1 MKKNILKT
9 LEPYAAAGAFSPLDL
24 HFARFMAKL
33 AGAESAELVLAAALV
48 SRQTG
53 MGHICLDLHEAAGKN
68 VLQTSVACPEFARW
82 IAVLAK
88 SPVVAE
94 RDNEA
99 RPLVLD
105 SAGRLYL
112 YRYWQYEKSLAAF
125 FVKQA
130 AAPVACDEKLLA
142 ALLEDLS
149 LPEPG
154 AGLNRQKLAAFTAAT
169 RRFAVICG
177 GPGTGK
183 TTTVAK
189 ILALLI
195 GLAPGPLRIALAA
208 PTGKAAD
215 RVQQAICAAIQGL
228 ACDTAVKEA
237 LPREAS
243 TLHRLLGLSPDEARA
258 RFDEK
263 NPLPYDVVV
272 VDEAS
277 MVDLP
282 LMAKLV
288 RALAPHARLL
298 LLGDKDQLAS
308 VESGAVLGDVCA
320 DGRVECF
327 SRSHLDRYESLTG
340 ESCEGVTELEKAP
353 AIADCIVELTR
364 NYRFG
369 EESGIGALAA
379 AVNRSDSAAAL
390 DILASG
396 DRSDLSW
403 EAARGPQGHA
413 PALGKMVLDH
423 YAGISRCAD
432 ARSALE
438 MFSRFRIL
446 CAVREGQRGVAGIN
460 DAVEAVLEHQ
470 HRIRRTGRWYHGRPV
485 MVTRN
490 DYVIRIFNGDNGIVF
505 QTPDGIIKACFA
517 GPDAA
522 LRCFVPSRLP
532 EHETAYALTVHKSQ
546 GSEFDEVLIVLPDL
560 LSPVLTREL
569 IYTAITRARSKV
581 TLWADSEIFAA
592 AIERCITRT
601 SGLRDKLKEQN
612 VAEPLRHRV

>member
-1 MKKNILKT
+1 MKPDILKI
-9 LEPYAAAGAFSPLDL
+9 LESYATAGAFSPLDL

-33 AGAESAELVLAAALV
+33 AGTGSSELVLAAALV

-53 MGHICLDLHEAAGKN
+53 TGHICLDLNETGGKN
-68 VLQTSVACPEFARW
+68 VAQTSLSCPEFALW
-82 IAVLAK
+82 TDLLAK
-88 SPVVAE
+88 SPVVTAGG
-94 RDNEA
+94 NEA

-112 YRYWQYEKSLAAF
+112 YRYWQYEKSLASF
-125 FVKQA
+125 FLKQA
-130 AAPVACDEKLLA
+130 GAQVACDEKLLSK
-142 ALLEDLS
+142 LLAELFP
-149 LPEPG
+149 PE
-154 AGLNRQKLAAFTAAT
+154 AGVSMNRQKLAAFTASI

-195 GLAPGPLRIALAA
+195 GLAEKPLRIALAA

-215 RVQQAICAAIQGL
+215 RVQQAIGAAIQGL
-228 ACDTAVKEA
+228 ACDAAAKET

-263 NPLPYDVVV
+263 NPLPFDVVV

-308 VESGAVLGDVCA
+308 VESGAVLGDICA
-320 DGRVECF
+320 DGRVETF
-327 SRSHLDRYESLTG
+327 SRSHLDRYKSLTG
-340 ESCEGVTELEKAP
+340 ELAEGVTELEKAP
-353 AIADCIVELTR
+353 PIADCIVELTR

-369 EESGIGALAA
+369 ANSGIGALAA
-379 AVNRSDSAAAL
+379 AVNRSDSVAAL
-390 DILASG
+390 QILSAG

-403 EAARGPQGHA
+403 EEGRGLQGHA
-413 PALGKMVLDH
+413 PALEKMVLDN

-438 MFSRFRIL
+438 LFGRFRIL

-460 DAVEAVLEHQ
+460 DAVEAVLEQQ
-470 HRIRRTGRWYHGRPV
+470 HRIRRSGRWYHGRPV

-490 DYVIRIFNGDNGIVF
+490 DYGIRVFNGDNGIIF
-505 QTPDGIIKACFA
+505 NSADGMLKACFA
-517 GPDAA
+517 GPEGSV
-522 LRCFVPSRLP
+522 RSFVPARLP
-532 EHETAYALTVHKSQ
+532 EHETAYTLTVHKSQ
-546 GSEFDEVLIVLPDL
+546 GSEFDHVLIVLPDQ

-569 IYTAITRARSKV
+569 IYTAITRARSNV
-581 TLWADSEIFAA
+581 ILWADSAIFSA

-601 SGLRDKLKEQN
+601 SGLRDRLK
-612 VAEPLRHRV
+612 

>member
-1 MKKNILKT
+1 MKSDILKI
-9 LEPYAAAGAFSPLDL
+9 LESYATAGAFSPLDL

-33 AGAESAELVLAAALV
+33 AGTESAELVLATALV

-53 MGHICLDLHEAAGKN
+53 TGHICLDLNEAAGRP
-68 VLQTSVACPEFARW
+68 VLQTSLFCPDYAKW
-82 IAVLAK
+82 SDALTK
-88 SPVVAE
+88 SPVVGSGS
-94 RDNEA
+94 DA

-112 YRYWQYEKSLAAF
+112 YRYWQYEKNLAAF
-125 FVKQA
+125 FMKQA
-130 AAPVACDEKLLA
+130 AAPVACDEKLLT
-142 ALLEDLS
+142 ALLAELFPTES
-149 LPEPG
+149 G

-195 GLAPGPLRIALAA
+195 GLAPATLRIALAA

-215 RVQQAICAAIQGL
+215 RVQQAIGTAIQGL
-228 ACDTAVKEA
+228 ACDAEVKEA

-308 VESGAVLGDVCA
+308 VESGAVLGDICA
-320 DGRVECF
+320 DGRVETF
-327 SRSHLDRYESLTG
+327 SRSHLDRYASLTG
-340 ESCEGVTELEKAP
+340 ERGEGILELEQAP
-353 AIADCIVELTR
+353 PIADCIVELMR
-364 NYRFG
+364 NYRFRAD
-369 EESGIGALAA
+369 SGIGALAA
-379 AVNRSDSAAAL
+379 TVNRSDSAAAL
-390 DILASG
+390 EILSSG

-403 EAARGPQGHA
+403 AAARGPQGHT
-413 PALGKMVLDH
+413 PALEKMVMDH
-423 YAGISRCAD
+423 YADISRCTD

-438 MFSRFRIL
+438 MLNRFRIL

-460 DAVEAVLEHQ
+460 EAVEAVLEQQ
-470 HRIRRTGRWYHGRPV
+470 HRIRRSGRWYHGRPV

-490 DYVIRIFNGDNGIVF
+490 DYGIRIFNGDNGIIF
-505 QTPDGIIKACFA
+505 NSADGVLKACFA
-517 GPDAA
+517 GPEGAVR
-522 LRCFVPSRLP
+522 LFVPARLP
-532 EHETAYALTVHKSQ
+532 EHDTAYTLTVHKSQ
-546 GSEFDEVLIVLPDL
+546 GSEFDHVLIVLPDL

-581 TLWADSEIFAA
+581 TIWSDSEIFKS
-592 AIERCITRT
+592 AIERCIIRT
-601 SGLRDKLKEQN
+601 SGLRDRLK
-612 VAEPLRHRV
+612 

>member
-1 MKKNILKT
+1 MKPDILKT
-9 LEPYAAAGAFSPLDL
+9 LEPYCAAGAFSPLDL

-33 AGAESAELVLAAALV
+33 AGTESAELVLAAALV

-53 MGHICLDLHEAAGKN
+53 TGHICLDLNEAAGKN
-68 VLQTSVACPEFARW
+68 VPQTSVACPEFTGW
-82 IAVLAK
+82 VDTLSK
-88 SPVVAE
+88 SPVVGSGS
-94 RDNEA
+94 EA

-105 SAGRLYL
+105 RAGRLYL

-125 FVKQA
+125 FMKQA
-130 AAPVACDEKLLA
+130 AASVACDEKLLA
-142 ALLEDLS
+142 ALLAELF
-149 LPEPG
+149 PIEPG

-195 GLAPGPLRIALAA
+195 GLAPAPLRIALAA

-215 RVQQAICAAIQGL
+215 RVQQAIGTAIQDL
-228 ACDTAVKEA
+228 ACDAAVKET

-263 NPLPYDVVV
+263 TPLPYDVVV

-288 RALAPHARLL
+288 RALAPQARLL

-308 VESGAVLGDVCA
+308 VESGAVLGDICA
-320 DGRVECF
+320 DGRVETF
-327 SRSHLDRYESLTG
+327 SRSHLNRYASLTG
-340 ESCEGVTELEKAP
+340 ESGEDIMKLEQAP
-353 AIADCIVELTR
+353 PLADCIVELMR

-369 EESGIGALAA
+369 KESGIGALAA
-379 AVNRSDSAAAL
+379 AVNSSDSAAAL
-390 DILASG
+390 EILSSG

-413 PALGKMVLDH
+413 PALEKMIMDH
-423 YAGISRCAD
+423 YADISRCTD

-438 MFSRFRIL
+438 MFGRFRIL

-460 DAVEAVLEHQ
+460 DAVEAVLEQQ
-470 HRIRRTGRWYHGRPV
+470 HRIRRSGRWYHGRPV
-485 MVTRN
+485 MVSRN
-490 DYVIRIFNGDNGIVF
+490 DYGIRIFNGDNGIIF
-505 QTPDGIIKACFA
+505 NSADGVLKACFA
-517 GPDAA
+517 GPEGAV
-522 LRCFVPSRLP
+522 RSFVPARLP
-532 EHETAYALTVHKSQ
+532 EHETAYTLTVHKSQ
-546 GSEFDEVLIVLPDL
+546 GSEFDHVLIMLPDL

-569 IYTAITRARSKV
+569 IYTAITRARSRV
-581 TLWADSEIFAA
+581 TLWADKDIFAA

-601 SGLRDKLKEQN
+601 SGLRDALK
-612 VAEPLRHRV
+612 

>member
-1 MKKNILKT
+1 MKPDILKT
-9 LEPYAAAGAFSPLDL
+9 LEAYAAAGAFSPLDL

-33 AGAESAELVLAAALV
+33 AGTESSELVLAAALV

-53 MGHICLDLHEAAGKN
+53 TGHICLDLNEVAGKN
-68 VLQTSVACPEFARW
+68 MPQTSVACPEFTGW
-82 IAVLAK
+82 VDTLSK
-88 SPVVAE
+88 SPVVGSGS
-94 RDNEA
+94 EA

-112 YRYWQYEKSLAAF
+112 YRYWQYEKNLAAF

-142 ALLEDLS
+142 ALLEKLFP
-149 LPEPG
+149 PESG

-189 ILALLI
+189 ILSLLI
-195 GLAPGPLRIALAA
+195 GLSDKPLSIALAA

-215 RVQQAICAAIQGL
+215 RVQQAIGAAIQGL
-228 ACDTAVKEA
+228 ACETAVKEA

-263 NPLPYDVVV
+263 NPLPYDVMV

-288 RALAPHARLL
+288 QALAPHARLL

-320 DGRVECF
+320 DGRVEIF
-327 SRSHLDRYESLTG
+327 SRSHLERYETLTG
-340 ESCEGVTELEKAP
+340 ERGEGLTKFEKIP
-353 AIADCIVELTR
+353 PLADCIVELTR

-379 AVNRSDSAAAL
+379 AVNRSDSAEAL
-390 DILASG
+390 KILSSG
-396 DRSDLSW
+396 DHKDLSW
-403 EAARGPQGHA
+403 EAARGPKGYA
-413 PALGKMVLDH
+413 PALEQMVIAH
-423 YAGISRCAD
+423 YAGISRCVD
-432 ARSALE
+432 ARGALE
-438 MFSRFRIL
+438 MFGRFRIL

-460 DAVEAVLEHQ
+460 DAIETVLEHQ

-490 DYVIRIFNGDNGIVF
+490 DYGIRIFNGDNGIIF
-505 QTPDGIIKACFA
+505 QSPDEILKACFA
-517 GPDAA
+517 GPEGTV
-522 LRCFVPSRLP
+522 RSFVPARLP
-532 EHETAYALTVHKSQ
+532 EHETAYCLTVHKSQ
-546 GSEFDEVLIVLPDL
+546 GSEFDHVLIVLPDL
-560 LSPVLTREL
+560 PSPVLTREL
-569 IYTAITRARSKV
+569 IYTAITRARSNV
-581 TLWADSEIFAA
+581 TLWADSAIFSA

-601 SGLRDKLKEQN
+601 SGLRDRLK
-612 VAEPLRHRV
+612 

>member
-1 MKKNILKT
+1 MKKDIQKSLD
-9 LEPYAAAGAFSPLDL
+9 LYAAAGAFSPLDL

-53 MGHICLDLHEAAGKN
+53 MGHICLDLNEAAGKN
-68 VLQTSVACPEFARW
+68 VVQTSLSCPEFARW
-82 IAVLAK
+82 TDELAK
-88 SPVVAE
+88 SPVVGTGGA
-94 RDNEA
+94 DA

-112 YRYWQYEKSLAAF
+112 YRYWQYEKNLAAF
-125 FVKQA
+125 FMKQA
-130 AAPVACDEKLLA
+130 AAAVACDEKLLR
-142 ALLEDLS
+142 ALLEELF
-149 LPEPG
+149 PHEPG

-195 GLAPGPLRIALAA
+195 GLAPGQLRIALAA

-215 RVQQAICAAIQGL
+215 RVQRAIGAAIQGL
-228 ACDTAVKEA
+228 ACDGAVKEA

-258 RFDEK
+258 RFNEK
-263 NPLPYDVVV
+263 NPLPCDVVV

-320 DGRVECF
+320 DGRVETF

-340 ESCEGVTELEKAP
+340 ERGQGVTELEKAP
-353 AIADCIVELTR
+353 PIADCIVELTR

-390 DILASG
+390 EILASG

-403 EAARGPQGHA
+403 DAARSPQGHA
-413 PALGKMVLDH
+413 PALEKIVMDN

-490 DYVIRIFNGDNGIVF
+490 DYAIRIFNGDNGIIF
-505 QTPDGIIKACFA
+505 QSPDGILKTCFA

-522 LRCFVPSRLP
+522 LRSFVPSRLP

-546 GSEFDEVLIVLPDL
+546 GSEFVHVLIVLPDQP
-560 LSPVLTREL
+560 SPVLTREL
-569 IYTAITRARSKV
+569 IYTAITRARSRV
-581 TLWADSEIFAA
+581 TLWAGEEVFKAA
-592 AIERCITRT
+592 VGRCIERA
-601 SGLRDKLKEQN
+601 SGLRDALKG
-612 VAEPLRHRV
+612 